1 MTQDQP
7 RPGGVPRE
15 SWRLTFSFDGTSV
28 QLRRA
33 ERLPMVA
40 PAAIGEAPS
49 GDEHS
54 GAWVELLDDRGAMLH
69 HRLLRDPFRVLAE
82 HHSPDGRIEV
92 HLRPPEPT
100 EFEVVVPVLPR
111 ARSVRVWAT
120 PPDEVGRQG
129 PARDQGTFPLDDRQ
143 E

>member
-1 MTQDQP
+1 MTEERP
-7 RPGGVPRE
+7 RAGGVSRE
-15 SWRLTFSFDGTSV
+15 SWRLTFWFDGTSV

-49 GDEHS
+49 GDTNS
-54 GAWVELLDDRGAMLH
+54 GAWVEVLDDRGTVLH
-69 HRLLRDPFRVLAE
+69 HRLLRDPFHVLAE

-92 HLRPPEPT
+92 HFRPPEPT
-100 EFEVVVPVLPR
+100 DFEVVVPALPQ

-120 PPDEVGRQG
+120 PPDEVERQG
-129 PARDQGTFPLDDRQ
+129 LARDQGTFPLEDR
-143 E
+143 EE